1 MKTMLTLDQA
11 VDYLWSTRRIKV
23 KRQSVY
29 NFAQQHILQCE
40 KMGAK
45 KRPILL
51 LIPTRLLDT
60 YTPSERHQ
68 ANGKKHQPKIA

>member
-1 MKTMLTLDQA
+1 MKTTMLTLDQA
-11 VDYLWSTRRIKV
+11 VDYLRRSRGIDV

-29 NFAQQHILQCE
+29 NFAQKHVLQCE

-68 ANGKKHQPKIA
+68 TNGKKHKAA